1 MQRKVAT
8 RRGVPAHRVCTYLP
22 DCPEPVARPA
32 GPTGRYCTWKP
43 GPSKPA
49 RPPRASSP
57 RRTDHP
63 RSRGVHLETQRR
75 VLLPQGSSPLARG
88 ALEGVAGVDVV
99 GEVGA
104 RIIPARAGCTPR
116 HPRSRPAPR
125 DHPRSRGVHATLV
138 GPGFCHTGSSPLARG
153 ALTKNL
159 KTSGGIGIIPARAGC
174 TRRGVHVMAGVRD
187 HPRSRGVHPGG
198 PVLTGLSGGSSPLA
212 RGAPVECCAPDVAGR
227 IIPARAGCTLRRPR
241 RSAATRDHPRS
252 RGVHFTASRAFSNA
266 VGSSPLARGALA
278 TITGHTP
285 QNRIIPARA
294 GCTCT
299 KNDSWRR
306 VADHP
311 RSRGVHLELTDG
323 GRRFRGS
330 SPLARGAR
338 SGRREPR
345 RRTRIIPARAGC
357 TRARYPSCRAVRD
370 HPRSRGVHVDGSGG

>member
-104 RIIPARAGCTPR
+104 RIIPARAGCTPVT
-116 HPRSRPAPR
+116 SAPASPNR
-125 DHPRSRGVHATLV
+125 DHPRSRGVHDRCVPPRLAAA
-138 GPGFCHTGSSPLARG
+138 GSSPLARG
-153 ALTKNL
+153 ARPV
-159 KTSGGIGIIPARAGC
+159 TSWPTFTHRIIPARAGC
-174 TRRGVHVMAGVRD
+174 TR
-187 HPRSRGVHPGG
+187 
-198 PVLTGLSGGSSPLA
+198 SGCVGSCPWS
-212 RGAPVECCAPDVAGR
+212 
-227 IIPARAGCTLRRPR
+227 
-241 RSAATRDHPRS
+241 DHPRS
-252 RGVHFTASRAFSNA
+252 RGVHFTESCFRLF
-266 VGSSPLARGALA
+266 
-278 TITGHTP
+278 
-285 QNRIIPARA
+285 
-294 GCTCT
+294 
-299 KNDSWRR
+299 
-306 VADHP
+306 
-311 RSRGVHLELTDG
+311 LT
-323 GRRFRGS
+323 GS

-338 SGRREPR
+338 PGAGPGGAGSG
-345 RRTRIIPARAGC
+345 IIPARAGC
-357 TRARYPSCRAVRD
+357 TSGRAMILRPWKD
-370 HPRSRGVHVDGSGG
+370 HPRSRGVHSTSGR